1 MRIEGSASS
10 HHTNHIETVPKHII
24 DEVVSHF
31 IWDKIG
37 TLTGI
42 GHFAAGVLGNLLT
55 FQQLGGGDEFLIPNR
70 ISRPTATWDINPK
83 TNQFESCIVLGN
95 GKKLFGQEILDFYQ
109 GLKFVKFL

>member
-1 MRIEGSASS
+1 MRVEGSASS
-10 HHTNHIETVPKHII
+10 HHTNHIETVPKHVI

-70 ISRPTATWDINPK
+70 ISPEQIN
-83 TNQFESCIVLGN
+83 SRAVLSLEMGRN
-95 GKKLFGQEILDFYQ
+95 SL
-109 GLKFVKFL
+109 VKRFSIFIRDSSL